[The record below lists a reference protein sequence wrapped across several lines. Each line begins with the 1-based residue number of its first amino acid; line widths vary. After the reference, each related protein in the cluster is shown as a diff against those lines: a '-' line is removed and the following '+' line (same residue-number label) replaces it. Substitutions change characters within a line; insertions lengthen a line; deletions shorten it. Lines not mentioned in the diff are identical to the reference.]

1 MDMPEWAMSEVLPVH
16 PATQKARLRQ
26 LLRMDRVVTTVQLE
40 RLGLTQAAIWLG
52 LEPEWRTCRPRV
64 TQSHYMVDLG
74 FVSLDDLSGQSTS
87 TLMHWA
93 GLAEQRALLGASLQ
107 EPYEWHHTDARGIT
121 RRHLPDAA
129 LRFCSGPNEI
139 AVEFD
144 AGYGYAVIEAK
155 LRGAS
160 RAGYAAVVWGS
171 TVRARPARVAEIA
184 RRLRADGELPG
195 LQSVTTHYVN
205 FWLLDLPYRPRR
217 HSSALDRYAI
227 NFAAARA
234 SGSGAR
240 VGNQRARAAG

>member
-1 MDMPEWAMSEVLPVH
+1 MSEVLPVH

-26 LLRMDRVVTTVQLE
+26 LLRVDRAVTTVQLE
-40 RLGLTQAAIWLG
+40 RLGLMQAATWLG
-52 LEPEWRTCRPRV
+52 LKPEWRTCRPRV

-74 FVSLDDLSGQSTS
+74 FVSLNDLSGQSTS

-93 GLAEQRALLGASLQ
+93 GLAEQRAALGISLKD
-107 EPYEWHHTDARGIT
+107 PFDWHHVDARGVT

-129 LRFCSGPNEI
+129 LRFCDRSDEI

-144 AGYGYAVIEAK
+144 AGYGWGVIEAK

-171 TVRARPARVAEIA
+171 TVRARPAKVAALA
-184 RRLRADGELPG
+184 RKMHAAGELPG
-195 LQSVTTHYVN
+195 LRSVVIHYVN
-205 FWLLDLPYRPRR
+205 FWSPTLPYRPRR
-217 HSSALDRYAI
+217 HSDSLDRYTV

-234 SGSGAR
+234 GGSGAR
-240 VGNQRARAAG
+240 VGSQRARVAR